1 MVAEDAGQAVA
12 GHGPRPVTRRRTG
25 VQRYQR
31 ILVAMK
37 AADRGPRMFGYVG
50 AIARQAR
57 TREVHILHVVDSEAS
72 PSGPDVTPPE
82 VEAFRASAAEHFR
95 GHGGENIICKVVTG
109 SPLLETLRYA
119 RDKDID
125 LIILGKRLEAE
136 DEAVLARRVTR
147 KATCS
152 VLVLP
157 DGASTD
163 TRRIVVPARR
173 SDCSAR
179 ALGIATEIAAAY
191 GAEVIC
197 LNVFQVHSG
206 YSRVGMTLEEHEAAL
221 RAAAEQECA
230 SLLQRVRPGAVRV
243 SPLCLPDLY
252 NRPGPIILETVQN
265 ESADLIVI
273 GARGRSGAA
282 GVLLGKITEELIQQ
296 SPVPLLAVK
305 KKGECLGIV
314 EALLT
319 IADPEQ

>member
-1 MVAEDAGQAVA
+1 VE
-12 GHGPRPVTRRRTG
+12 
-25 VQRYQR
+25 RYQR

-37 AADRGPRMFGYVG
+37 AADRGPGMFGYIG

-57 TREVHILHVVDSEAS
+57 TREVHILHVVDSEAGL
-72 PSGPDVTPPE
+72 PGPEAAPPDAD
-82 VEAFRASAAEHFR
+82 AFRASAAEHFR
-95 GHGGENIICKVVTG
+95 GHGGENIICEVVTG

-119 RDKDID
+119 RDHEID

-136 DEAVLARRVTR
+136 DEAVFARRLTR

-157 DGASTD
+157 DGASTQ
-163 TRRIVVPARR
+163 TRKIVVPARN
-173 SDCSAR
+173 SHCSAR
-179 ALGIATEIAAAY
+179 ALEIAAEIAAAC
-191 GAEVIC
+191 GADVIC
-197 LNVFQVHSG
+197 LNVFQVRCG

-221 RAAAEQECA
+221 RAAAERECVH
-230 SLLQRVRPGAVRV
+230 LLHRVSTGPVRV
-243 SPLCLPDLY
+243 STLCLPDLH
-252 NRPGPIILETVQN
+252 NRPVPIILDTVEN

-282 GVLLGKITEELIQQ
+282 GVLLGKITEQLIQR

-314 EALLT
+314 EALFT